1 MHCGLNFAWAS
12 LARGEGHL
20 SGLPGCIIAPC
31 TGASEE
37 VKEKFAT
44 IVRRKRKGKQQA
56 DAKKDAQK
64 AAAAAK
70 AKAQEEKKRAML
82 KRGIIEVHT
91 DSFGK
96 TKLVKK

>member
-1 MHCGLNFAWAS
+1 VAS
-12 LARGEGHL
+12 HL
-20 SGLPGCIIAPC
+20 SGLPGCSIAPC
-31 TGASEE
+31 NGASEE

-70 AKAQEEKKRAML
+70 QAEREEQKRAML
-82 KRGIIEVHT
+82 KRGIVEVHT
-91 DSFGK
+91 DRSG
-96 TKLVKK
+96 